1 MFIVITFMKEIPL
14 LKKRIS
20 ALSRDDS
27 SAFNSLALEVFH
39 LQYTYNDIYRI
50 YCDLLKV
57 NTNAIFRAVDI
68 PFLPISFFK
77 NFEIKSGSWDASEV
91 FRSSGTMGM
100 ERSQHFVKCIDWYY
114 EICLKGFREFYG
126 SPSDYNIIGL
136 LPSYSERPDSSLISM
151 VNMLQ
156 SKNPNDTES
165 FFLEDYAALNKT
177 IKNAKQNGRKLLI
190 IGVTFAL
197 LDWAEKLPMQVKST
211 ILLETG
217 GMKGRKEELV
227 RSEVHR
233 QLKVAFQLDNI
244 HSEYG
249 MTELFS
255 QAYSTGNG
263 FFYPTSTM
271 RVYPRQITDPL
282 TSGRISEQ
290 AAINVIDLGNI
301 DTCSFIATDDVGRIY
316 PDGGFEI
323 LGRLDQSDI
332 RGCNLM
338 FAGG

>member
-1 MFIVITFMKEIPL
+1 MEEISL
-14 LKKRIS
+14 LKKRIQ
-20 ALSRDDS
+20 AITRTDTA
-27 SAFNSLALEVFH
+27 AFNSLAMEVFH
-39 LQYTYNDIYRI
+39 LQYTYNDIYRT

-57 NTNAIFRAVDI
+57 DVAAIKRIEDI

-77 NFEIKSGSWDASEV
+77 NFEIKTGSWIAEVV
-91 FRSSGTMGM
+91 FRSSGTAGM
-100 ERSQHFVKCIDWYY
+100 ERSQHLVRSVDWYHK
-114 EICLKGFREFYG
+114 ICLKGFLEFYG
-126 SPSDYNIIGL
+126 DPSNYKIIGL
-136 LPSYSERPDSSLISM
+136 LPSYTERSDSSLISM
-151 VNMLQ
+151 VAMLQ
-156 SKNPNDTES
+156 RQKAMGEPE
-165 FFLEDYAALNKT
+165 FFLDNYEALNEAVMKASL
-177 IKNAKQNGRKLLI
+177 KNVNLII

-197 LDWAEKLPMQVKST
+197 LDWADKHPQHLHNV
-211 ILLETG
+211 ILMETG

-233 QLKVAFQLDNI
+233 QLKSAFHLNDI

-255 QAYSTGNG
+255 QAYSSGNG
-263 FFYPTSTM
+263 YFSPASTM

-282 TSGRISEQ
+282 AAGRFLEQ
-290 AAINVIDLGNI
+290 AAINCIDLGNI

-316 PDGGFEI
+316 SDGSFEI

>member
-1 MFIVITFMKEIPL
+1 MEEISL
-14 LKKRIS
+14 LKKRIQ
-20 ALSRDDS
+20 AITRTDIA
-27 SAFNSLALEVFH
+27 AFNSLAMEVFH
-39 LQYTYNDIYRI
+39 LQYTYNDIYRT

-57 NTNAIFRAVDI
+57 DINAIKRIEDI

-77 NFEIKSGSWDASEV
+77 NFVIKTGSWIAEEV
-91 FRSSGTMGM
+91 FRSSGTTGM
-100 ERSQHFVKCIDWYY
+100 DRSQHLVRSVDWYH
-114 EICLKGFREFYG
+114 EICLKGFLEFYG
-126 SPSDYNIIGL
+126 DPSGYKIIGL
-136 LPSYSERPDSSLISM
+136 LPSYTERSDSSLISM
-151 VNMLQ
+151 VAMLQ
-156 SKNPNDTES
+156 RRKTNDEPD
-165 FFLEDYAALNKT
+165 FFMDDYEALNQAVM
-177 IKNAKQNGRKLLI
+177 NASLGNVNLII

-197 LDWAEKLPMQVKST
+197 LDWAYKHPQHLNNV
-211 ILLETG
+211 ILMETG

-233 QLKVAFQLDNI
+233 QLESAFHLNDI

-255 QAYSTGNG
+255 QAYSGGNG
-263 FFYPTSTM
+263 YFYPASTM

-282 TSGRISEQ
+282 AAGRFSEQ
-290 AAINVIDLGNI
+290 AAINCIDLGNI

-316 PDGGFEI
+316 PDGSFEI
-323 LGRLDQSDI
+323 LGRMDQSDI